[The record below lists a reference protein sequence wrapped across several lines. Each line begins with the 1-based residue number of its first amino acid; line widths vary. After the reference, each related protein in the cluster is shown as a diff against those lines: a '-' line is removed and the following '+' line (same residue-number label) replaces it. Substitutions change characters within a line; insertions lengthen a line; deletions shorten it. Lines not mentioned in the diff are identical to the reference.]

1 MARKPGRTGL
11 EWFMARR
18 YLASRRKGRFL
29 SLITLIA
36 VGGIFV
42 GVAALIT
49 VIAVMTGMQNELQAK
64 ILGANPHVYVFQNG
78 QGFRMSAW
86 REVLE
91 EVERVPGVAG
101 AQPFIITQVGVTPT
115 GDYVQ
120 FGTLYGIE
128 ADGAG
133 VPLNDIERGLR
144 DGSLT
149 LESGGDLPGVLV
161 GIRLA
166 QRLGMLEGD
175 TVVVIAPE
183 NLKAGPLGEVIPA
196 TGEFVMTG
204 SFETG
209 MYEYDSGHLYAD
221 LGAVA
226 RLLDFGDD
234 VGGLALAV
242 DDPWE
247 ARAVGR
253 AVSSRLSF
261 PYYTNDWMTL
271 NSSLFGAL
279 QLEKLAMGLILFL
292 IVLVAAFNI
301 VSTLIMVVTDKTREI
316 GILKSMGMTNRA
328 VLKIFLLQGLAI
340 GAIGTALG
348 AFGGLGLVWLI
359 DRYDLITL
367 PADIYGIPTLPVA
380 LDFTDVGLIV
390 VLSVVIAF
398 AATILPARQ
407 ASRLMPVEAIRHE

>member
-1 MARKPGRTGL
+1 MAGL
-11 EWFMARR
+11 EWYVARR

-29 SLITLIA
+29 SLITVIA

-78 QGFRMSAW
+78 QGFRMGAW

-91 EVERVPGVAG
+91 EVERVPGVVG
-101 AQPFIITQVGVTPT
+101 AQPFILTQVGVTPT

-120 FGTLYGIE
+120 FGTLYGIQST
-128 ADGAG
+128 GTG
-133 VPLNDIERGLR
+133 VPLNDIERQLR
-144 DGSLT
+144 SGELT
-149 LESGGDLPGVLV
+149 LATGGAGLPGVLV
-161 GIRLA
+161 GERLA
-166 QRLGMLEGD
+166 QRLGLLEGD

-183 NLKAGPLGEVIPA
+183 NLKSGPLGEILPA
-196 TGEFVMTG
+196 TGEFIMTG
-204 SFETG
+204 TFETG

-242 DDPWE
+242 EDPWQ
-247 ARAVGR
+247 ARVIGN

-279 QLEKLAMGLILFL
+279 KLEKLAMGVILFL

-301 VSTLIMVVTDKTREI
+301 ISTLIMVVADKTREI
-316 GILKSMGMTNRA
+316 GILKSMGMTNRS
-328 VLKIFLLQGLAI
+328 VLRIFLLQGLTI

-348 AFGGLGLVWLI
+348 TVGGLVLVWLI
-359 DRYDLITL
+359 DRYDFIRL
-367 PADIYGIPTLPVA
+367 PVDIYGIPTLPVA
-380 LDFTDVGLIV
+380 LDAKDVGLIV
-390 VLSVVIAF
+390 VLSVLVAF

-407 ASRLMPVEAIRHE
+407 ASALAPVEAIRHE

>member
-1 MARKPGRTGL
+1 MAGL
-11 EWFMARR
+11 EWYVARR

-29 SLITLIA
+29 SLITVIA

-78 QGFRMSAW
+78 PGFRMSAW
-86 REVLE
+86 RDVLE
-91 EVERVPGVAG
+91 EVERVPGVVG
-101 AQPFIITQVGVTPT
+101 AQPFILTQVGVTPT

-120 FGTLYGIE
+120 FGTLYGIPPT
-128 ADGAG
+128 GTG
-133 VPLNDIERGLR
+133 VPLNDIERQLR
-144 DGSLT
+144 SGELT
-149 LESGGDLPGVLV
+149 LESGSDLPGVLI
-161 GIRLA
+161 GERLA
-166 QRLGMLEGD
+166 QRLGLLEGD

-183 NLKAGPLGEVIPA
+183 NLKSGPLGEIIPA
-196 TGEFVMTG
+196 TGEFIMTG
-204 SFETG
+204 TFETG

-242 DDPWE
+242 DDPWR
-247 ARAVGR
+247 ARVVGD

-279 QLEKLAMGLILFL
+279 KLEKLAMGVILFL

-301 VSTLIMVVTDKTREI
+301 ISTLIMVVADKTREI
-316 GILKSMGMTNRA
+316 GILKSMGMTNRS
-328 VLKIFLLQGLAI
+328 VLRIFLLQGLAI

-348 AFGGLGLVWLI
+348 TVGGLVLVWLI
-359 DRYDLITL
+359 DRYDFIRL
-367 PADIYGIPTLPVA
+367 PVDIYGIPTLPVA
-380 LDFTDVGLIV
+380 LDVKDVGLIV
-390 VLSVVIAF
+390 VLSVLVAF

-407 ASRLMPVEAIRHE
+407 ASALAPVEAIRHE

>member
-1 MARKPGRTGL
+1 MAGL
-11 EWFMARR
+11 EWYVARR

-29 SLITLIA
+29 SLITVIA

-78 QGFRMSAW
+78 QGFRMGAW

-91 EVERVPGVAG
+91 EVERVPGVVG
-101 AQPFIITQVGVTPT
+101 AQPFILTQVGVTPT

-120 FGTLYGIE
+120 FGTLYGIQST
-128 ADGAG
+128 GAG
-133 VPLNDIERGLR
+133 VPLNDIERQLR
-144 DGSLT
+144 SGELT
-149 LESGGDLPGVLV
+149 LATGGAGLPGVLV
-161 GIRLA
+161 GERLA
-166 QRLGMLEGD
+166 QRLGLLEGD

-183 NLKAGPLGEVIPA
+183 NLKSGPLGEILPA
-196 TGEFVMTG
+196 TGEFIMTG
-204 SFETG
+204 TFETG

-242 DDPWE
+242 EDPWQ
-247 ARAVGR
+247 ARVIGN

-279 QLEKLAMGLILFL
+279 KLEKLAMGVILFL

-301 VSTLIMVVTDKTREI
+301 ISTLIMVVADKTREI
-316 GILKSMGMTNRA
+316 GILKSMGMTNRS
-328 VLKIFLLQGLAI
+328 VLRIFLLQGLTI

-348 AFGGLGLVWLI
+348 TVGGLVLVWLI
-359 DRYDLITL
+359 DRYDFIRL
-367 PADIYGIPTLPVA
+367 PVDIYGIPTLPVA
-380 LDFTDVGLIV
+380 LDAMDVGLIV
-390 VLSVVIAF
+390 VLSVLVAF

-407 ASRLMPVEAIRHE
+407 ASALAPVEAIRHE